1 MPSPEGHGEQDK
13 HDMLLQYYK
22 NCTKARTVG
31 CQVSVSVFSEE
42 REVCSRRRGRKLK
55 RVQGGVDT
63 KLESVQGGV
72 GAILSARAP
81 TNTCTA
87 VTRNQSTKTAIN
99 ACRYIHQRCKAID
112 PKD

>member
-1 MPSPEGHGEQDK
+1 MEYVLSTEGHGQQDK
-13 HDMLLQYYK
+13 HDMPLQYYK
-22 NCTKARTVG
+22 NCTKHVQLAVRYSCRFLAKNAKYV
-31 CQVSVSVFSEE
+31 
-42 REVCSRRRGRKLK
+42 RG
-55 RVQGGVDT
+55 GGVDT